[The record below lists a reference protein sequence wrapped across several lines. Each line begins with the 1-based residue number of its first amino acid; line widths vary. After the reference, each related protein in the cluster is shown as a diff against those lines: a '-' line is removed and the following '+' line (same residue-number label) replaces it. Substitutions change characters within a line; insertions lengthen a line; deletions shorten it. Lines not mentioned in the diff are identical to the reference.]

1 MQVKRLFVCEQLSR
15 EEPGMWSHRRSRR
28 PSDLEATLRKNRAE
42 PREEFVQSLADHVDA
57 KRPVHRTAWSRL
69 AFAGAASTMILGMF
83 ASFGGVGYA
92 AGGASSAYSVVKKA
106 VVDHKLS
113 VDVHKSSASA
123 QYGQNPQPPANE
135 PAGQVEGSA
144 TGAGAVAGAQTLPF
158 TGLSLLVT
166 VLIGFTL
173 LAAGVIL
180 RRRERSD
187 S

>member
-1 MQVKRLFVCEQLSR
+1 
-15 EEPGMWSHRRSRR
+15 
-28 PSDLEATLRKNRAE
+28 
-42 PREEFVQSLADHVDA
+42 
-57 KRPVHRTAWSRL
+57 
-69 AFAGAASTMILGMF
+69 
-83 ASFGGVGYA
+83 
-92 AGGASSAYSVVKKA
+92 VKKA
-106 VVDHKLS
+106 VVDHKLT

-123 QYGQNPQPPANE
+123 QYGQTPQPPASQ

-144 TGAGAVAGAQTLPF
+144 AGSVAGAQTLPF

-173 LAAGVIL
+173 LATGVIL